1 MRNAVSQAIAALSRG
16 FAGEARCC
24 VRTGLARAAVLPA
37 GFGDG
42 GMGARGE
49 GPNLGTDIIGP
60 GRTGNR
66 RHPWPAPRGRVGRIA
81 KADASAQSSRWQA
94 GAAAENPDR
103 PTGGNMRL
111 LHWVALGLV
120 AGHTGAF
127 AQANYP
133 NRPIK
138 MIVPLAAASA
148 VDVAARIVT
157 QKMADNL
164 GQQFVILNLPGA
176 SGLIGAEQVAH
187 AEPDGYTIGG
197 FNDSIMTMVPNLQ
210 AKMRWDILKD
220 FEPVSLVATVEWGL
234 IAGNQTGYKTA
245 ADLIAAAKAA
255 PGKIDYGSGGPGSP
269 QHLAMAMFA
278 SAAGISLTH
287 VPYKGATQAATDVA
301 AGQIPVGF
309 QGLGTVAALVR
320 GGQLRL
326 IGVCTPARLPQFPDV
341 PTISESGLPGFTF
354 NSWFAIM
361 APAGTPKDIIAKLNT
376 EVLKALADPEVHKK
390 LEDLGFAVRGSS
402 PAELGAMTHEQ
413 LAKYARVI
421 KEMGIGNE

>member
-1 MRNAVSQAIAALSRG
+1 MRLFRLLASMLA
-16 FAGEARCC
+16 FWAG
-24 VRTGLARAAVLPA
+24 TQL
-37 GFGDG
+37 
-42 GMGARGE
+42 
-49 GPNLGTDIIGP
+49 
-60 GRTGNR
+60 
-66 RHPWPAPRGRVGRIA
+66 
-81 KADASAQSSRWQA
+81 ASAQ
-94 GAAAENPDR
+94 
-103 PTGGNMRL
+103 T
-111 LHWVALGLV
+111 
-120 AGHTGAF
+120 
-127 AQANYP
+127 NYP
-133 NRPIK
+133 DRPIK

-157 QKMADNL
+157 QKMADNM
-164 GQQFVILNLPGA
+164 GQQFVILNMPGA

-187 AEPDGYTIGG
+187 ADPDGYTIGG

-234 IAGNQTGYKTA
+234 IAGNQTPYKTA

-278 SAAGISLTH
+278 TGAGISMTH

-326 IGVCTPARLPQFPDV
+326 IGVCTPKRMSQFPDV
-341 PTISESGLPGFTF
+341 PTISESGLPGFIF
-354 NSWFAIM
+354 NSWFAM
-361 APAGTPKDIIAKLNT
+361 LAPAGTPKAIVARLNA
-376 EVLKALADPEVHKK
+376 EVLKALEDPDVRRK

-402 PAELGAMTHEQ
+402 PEELGSMTRDQ
-413 LAKYARVI
+413 LARYARLI
-421 KEMGIGNE
+421 KETGIANE

>member
-1 MRNAVSQAIAALSRG
+1 
-16 FAGEARCC
+16 
-24 VRTGLARAAVLPA
+24 
-37 GFGDG
+37 
-42 GMGARGE
+42 
-49 GPNLGTDIIGP
+49 
-60 GRTGNR
+60 
-66 RHPWPAPRGRVGRIA
+66 
-81 KADASAQSSRWQA
+81 
-94 GAAAENPDR
+94 
-103 PTGGNMRL
+103 MRL
-111 LHWVALGLV
+111 LYALLSASVLLV
-120 AGHTGAF
+120 SSTAL
-127 AQANYP
+127 AQTTCP
-133 NRPIK
+133 VRPIK
-138 MIVPLAAASA
+138 MVVPLAAASA

-157 QKMADNL
+157 QKMADNM
-164 GQQFVILNLPGA
+164 GQQIVILNQPGA
-176 SGLIGAEQVAH
+176 SGLIGAEQVAK

-197 FNDSIMTMVPNLQ
+197 FNDSVMTMVPNLQ
-210 AKMRWDILKD
+210 SNIRWDILRD

-234 IAGNQTGYKTA
+234 IANKHTSYKTA

-255 PGKIDYGSGGPGSP
+255 PGKIDYASGGPGSP

-326 IGVCTPARLPQFPDV
+326 IGVTTDKRMSQFPDV
-341 PTISESGLPGFTF
+341 PTVSESGLPGFFF

-361 APAGTPKDIIAKLNT
+361 APAGTPKDIIARLNT
-376 EVLKALADPEVHKK
+376 EAVKAVSDPEVRRR

-402 PAELGAMTHEQ
+402 AQELGIMTREQ

-421 KEMGIGNE
+421 KEMGIANE

>member
-1 MRNAVSQAIAALSRG
+1 
-16 FAGEARCC
+16 
-24 VRTGLARAAVLPA
+24 
-37 GFGDG
+37 
-42 GMGARGE
+42 
-49 GPNLGTDIIGP
+49 
-60 GRTGNR
+60 
-66 RHPWPAPRGRVGRIA
+66 
-81 KADASAQSSRWQA
+81 
-94 GAAAENPDR
+94 
-103 PTGGNMRL
+103 MRL
-111 LHWVALGLV
+111 LRWAVLGLF
-120 AGHTGAF
+120 AGHTATF
-127 AQANYP
+127 AQAGYP

-157 QKMADNL
+157 QKMADNM
-164 GQQFVILNLPGA
+164 GQQFVILNMPGA

-210 AKMRWDILKD
+210 AKMRWDILRD
-220 FEPVSLVATVEWGL
+220 FEPISLVATVEWGL
-234 IAGNQTGYKTA
+234 IAGNQTPYKTA

-326 IGVCTPARLPQFPDV
+326 IGVSTPARLAQFPDV
-341 PTISESGLPGFTF
+341 PTISESGLSG
-354 NSWFAIM
+354 SWFAIL
-361 APAGTPKDIIAKLNT
+361 APAGTPRDIVTRLNA
-376 EVLKALADPEVHKK
+376 EVAKALADAEVRRK

-402 PAELGAMTHEQ
+402 PGELGAMTREQ

>member
-1 MRNAVSQAIAALSRG
+1 
-16 FAGEARCC
+16 
-24 VRTGLARAAVLPA
+24 
-37 GFGDG
+37 
-42 GMGARGE
+42 
-49 GPNLGTDIIGP
+49 
-60 GRTGNR
+60 
-66 RHPWPAPRGRVGRIA
+66 
-81 KADASAQSSRWQA
+81 
-94 GAAAENPDR
+94 
-103 PTGGNMRL
+103 MRL
-111 LHWVALGLV
+111 LYALLSVTVLLV
-120 AGHTGAF
+120 NFTAL
-127 AQANYP
+127 AQTAYP
-133 NRPIK
+133 VRPIK

-157 QKMADNL
+157 QKMADNM
-164 GQQFVILNLPGA
+164 GQQIVILNQPGA
-176 SGLIGAEQVAH
+176 SGLIGAEQVAK

-197 FNDSIMTMVPNLQ
+197 FNDSVMTMVPNLQ
-210 AKMRWDILKD
+210 SNIRWDILRD

-234 IAGNQTGYKTA
+234 IASNNSSYKTA

-326 IGVCTPARLPQFPDV
+326 IGVTTDKRMSQFPDV
-341 PTISESGLPGFTF
+341 PTVSESGLPGFFF

-361 APAGTPKDIIAKLNT
+361 APAGTPRDIIARLNA
-376 EVLKALADPEVHKK
+376 EAVKAVADPEVRRK

-402 PAELGAMTHEQ
+402 AQELGAMTREQ

-421 KEMGIGNE
+421 KEMGIANE